1 MRGLV
6 NVDEVIASLPKSR
19 QKAIAVRGAELLEKV
34 EQRMTLAELRKG
46 RKISQAKM
54 AEVLG
59 IGQMQISRLEQR
71 KDPRL
76 STMQRTVAA
85 MGGHLTMIATF
96 PDQEPIILVT
106 SQTPEK
112 KLSALRKT
120 RVGAAKVSGRGRSR
134 TRAMVSG

>member
-19 QKAIAVRGAELLEKV
+19 QKTIAVRGAELLAKV
-34 EQRMTLAELRKG
+34 EQRMTLGELRKG

-54 AEVLG
+54 AEALG

-96 PDQEPIILVT
+96 PDQEPIILIT
-106 SQTPEK
+106 SQAPEK
-112 KLSALRKT
+112 KSPAMRKPG
-120 RVGAAKVSGRGRSR
+120 RAAATESGRGRS
-134 TRAMVSG
+134 TARARG